1 MAVLNPV
8 DNVNSYPSV
17 VVGTAGE
24 LSAALFTEIEGSG
37 YSLIDS
43 EVWACVQKALI
54 HYAGWSVFEAQ
65 LFSNNSPIQLD
76 EDLPI
81 YAHEWARIKPL
92 AKAECDVIQ
101 APRMEADRSMG
112 MEPFGLDVQ
121 TATNNLRELKELFP
135 KATYV
140 QEPEFIELE

>member
-17 VVGTAGE
+17 IVGTAGE
-24 LSAALFTEIEGSG
+24 LSAALFTEVEGSG

-65 LFSNNSPIQLD
+65 LFSNNATIQLD
-76 EDLPI
+76 EDFPI

-140 QEPEFIELE
+140 QEPEFIELD

>member
-24 LSAALFTEIEGSG
+24 LSAALFTEVEGSG

-140 QEPEFIELE
+140 QEPEFIELD

>member
-8 DNVNSYPSV
+8 GIVNDYPSV

-24 LSAALFTEIEGSG
+24 LSADLFTEVEGSG

-43 EVWACVQKALI
+43 EVWACVEKALI